1 MNTSQYYIMSDM
13 ESARRGFGSPIPWMV
28 ALNVIG
34 VNLIAP
40 VLPAYASHFGVGFA
54 AASTLVTVFALARM
68 SLRLTAGS
76 WADRYGS
83 RIVCIGGGA
92 VQTVG
97 ALLAVFAP
105 SLSLLLAARAIQGMG
120 SALFGTSI
128 NRYLLVITGKAE
140 LGRATAS
147 FQGGILLGSTIGP
160 LVGGIVAVRFGIFAP
175 FYVQATIAGLLAI
188 VSSQYIRDGALPARA
203 VAGAPTQTR
212 SFRSVLEIRG
222 FKVIMFLGFGLFF
235 LRAGAISVLIPAF
248 ADVVLDLSP
257 AMIGFLISLGSIAS
271 LIAMPIAGQ
280 VADRFGRIPVAL
292 AGAFSTA
299 ATVTLFGLAD
309 SAIGMMVIS
318 ALLGLGIGLAAV
330 ALPTMIGDIAP
341 SGTEGRAS
349 AVYRM
354 ANDLGWVVGPVT
366 LGLLADSARYGLAFA
381 VAGLPLVMGGAIL
394 LRWRQAERDVGLAS
408 R

>member
-1 MNTSQYYIMSDM
+1 
-13 ESARRGFGSPIPWMV
+13 MV

-128 NRYLLVITGKAE
+128 NRYLLVVTGKAE
-140 LGRATAS
+140 LGRATAG

-160 LVGGIVAVRFGIFAP
+160 LVGGIVAERFGIFAP
-175 FYVQATIAGLLAI
+175 FYVQATIAALLAI

-203 VAGAPTQTR
+203 VAGAPSRTR

-248 ADVVLDLSP
+248 ADAVLDLSP

-309 SAIGMMVIS
+309 SAIDMMVIS

-366 LGLLADSARYGLAFA
+366 LGLLADSSRYGLAFA
-381 VAGLPLVMGGAIL
+381 VAGLPLVVGGTVL
-394 LRWRQAERDVGLAS
+394 LRWRRTNRGVGLAS

>member
-1 MNTSQYYIMSDM
+1 
-13 ESARRGFGSPIPWMV
+13 MV

-68 SLRLTAGS
+68 SFRLTAGS
-76 WADRYGS
+76 WADRHGS
-83 RIVCIGGGA
+83 RIICIGGGA

-105 SLSLLLAARAIQGMG
+105 SLSLLLAARAIQGVG

-128 NRYLLVITGKAE
+128 NLYLLVVTRKADLGKA
-140 LGRATAS
+140 TAG

-160 LVGGIVAVRFGIFAP
+160 LVGGIVAERFGIFAP
-175 FYVQATIAGLLAI
+175 FYVQATIAALLAI
-188 VSSQYIRDGALPARA
+188 VSSQYIRDVALPARA
-203 VAGAPTQTR
+203 AQGMPTQTR
-212 SFRSVLEIRG
+212 SFRSMLEIRG

-235 LRAGAISVLIPAF
+235 LRAGAISVLVPAF
-248 ADVVLDLSP
+248 ADVVLDMSP
-257 AMIGFLISLGSIAS
+257 AMIGILISLGSMTS
-271 LIAMPIAGQ
+271 LVAMPIAGH
-280 VADRFGRIPVAL
+280 VADRFGRVPVAL

-309 SAIGMMVIS
+309 GVVGMMVIS

-366 LGLLADSARYGLAFA
+366 LGLLADSSRYGLAFT
-381 VAGLPLVMGGAIL
+381 VAGLPLAIGGAVL
-394 LRWRQAERDVGLAS
+394 VGWGQATRKVGLAS
-408 R
+408 

>member
-1 MNTSQYYIMSDM
+1 M

-128 NRYLLVITGKAE
+128 NRYLLVVTGKAE
-140 LGRATAS
+140 LGRATAG

-160 LVGGIVAVRFGIFAP
+160 LVGGIVAERFGIFAP
-175 FYVQATIAGLLAI
+175 FYVQATIAALLAI
-188 VSSQYIRDGALPARA
+188 VSSQYIRDGALPARTDA
-203 VAGAPTQTR
+203 ATPAQTR
-212 SFRSVLEIRG
+212 SFRSVLQIRG

-257 AMIGFLISLGSIAS
+257 AMIGFLISLGSITS

-381 VAGLPLVMGGAIL
+381 VAGLPLAMGGAIL
-394 LRWRQAERDVGLAS
+394 MRWRQANGDAGLGS